1 MLFPLR
7 RPELTRCSLS
17 HVMRQTIKFLP
28 TCSMRPSA
36 QGARFFNSMR
46 CGESRDQFLQGAMP
60 NSCSYRSTARRI
72 NFGLGKVPKEAEDYV
87 RRRVD
92 EATKPSSS
100 LRLRILEPYI
110 GSATPVVDKLFG
122 TIASVFMKRAVESL
136 VPIFAGLTTLTL
148 DNFQQKAAQSP
159 ASNIMISLP
168 YEVKKPLN
176 KDELNRRFEYEIKCL
191 EKLPSKTEKPISI
204 SLRQP
209 PYDSSIPFEKLV
221 EINTKRC
228 LRYIEMG
235 HSINVDY
242 EGEDIQRMWESV
254 QLKIANNDPKS
265 LKKLRLTYRAIDT
278 NSLKALETQY
288 ERLRDDQ
295 KPYFSIKVV
304 LGVEKFYNGDEY
316 DSKPKTLV
324 SCTKLLNVCKENNIG
339 VLMCSHNVNVIQKY
353 LELPEEL
360 RKGVSF
366 LYPACFSFND
376 NRFLAQFTS
385 EESYKLQQGDT
396 NTYLTIF

>member
-1 MLFPLR
+1 MV
-7 RPELTRCSLS
+7 SG
-17 HVMRQTIKFLP
+17 V
-28 TCSMRPSA
+28 SA

-46 CGESRDQFLQGAMP
+46 CGERSDQFLQGAMP
-60 NSCSYRSTARRI
+60 NSCSYRFTARRI

-100 LRLRILEPYI
+100 LRLRILESYI

-122 TIASVFMKRAVESL
+122 IVAASVFMKRAVESL
-136 VPIFAGLTTLTL
+136 VPIFAGLTTLTF
-148 DNFQQKAAQSP
+148 DNFQQKTAQSP

-191 EKLPSKTEKPISI
+191 EKLRSKTEKPISI

-228 LRYIEMG
+228 LRYIETG
-235 HSINVDY
+235 HSINIDY

-265 LKKLRLTYRAIDT
+265 LKQLRLTYRAIDT
-278 NSLKALETQY
+278 NSLEALASQY
-288 ERLRDDQ
+288 KRLRDDQ

-385 EESYKLQQGDT
+385 EESHKLQRGVK
-396 NTYLTIF
+396 NTYVTIF